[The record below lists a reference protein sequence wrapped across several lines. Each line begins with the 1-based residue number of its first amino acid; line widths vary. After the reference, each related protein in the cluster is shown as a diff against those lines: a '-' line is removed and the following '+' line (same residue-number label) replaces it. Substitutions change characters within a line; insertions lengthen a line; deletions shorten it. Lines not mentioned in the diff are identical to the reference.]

1 MYSVIFPLHILLH
14 VVYNR
19 SDMAL
24 DYRAWLECAKAE
36 LSALQSRK
44 DGIRQQMESLRL
56 MENNIDRQING
67 LAQTVAGLAPL
78 VPEEPIDFSFRSV
91 LGLVGKAIV
100 DVGITDRIRAIL
112 RAGTEQRFSA
122 MEIRQE
128 LERTGWCIGDYA
140 NALATIYTTVKRLV
154 SGGEVIEQQ
163 DADGKRYQWNSFAG
177 ALILL
182 PQAASDGSMTVDN
195 QPIRKK
201 VGFRA
206 RERKRQKRHMRTTSV
221 AQPDLPTN

>member
-112 RAGTEQRFSA
+112 RAEQSRDSRPWRSA
-122 MEIRQE
+122 KNSNAPDGASVITPTLWLPSIR
-128 LERTGWCIGDYA
+128 R
-140 NALATIYTTVKRLV
+140 
-154 SGGEVIEQQ
+154 
-163 DADGKRYQWNSFAG
+163 
-177 ALILL
+177 
-182 PQAASDGSMTVDN
+182 
-195 QPIRKK
+195 
-201 VGFRA
+201 
-206 RERKRQKRHMRTTSV
+206 
-221 AQPDLPTN
+221 